1 MEANRTGKQKLN
13 NQYWTDGNT
22 ARKLQEVPDYRTAY
36 RNNAA
41 TQAVPKVAPQQR
53 PEHTPVNQPVVMPS
67 KGPKVR
73 QGVDF
78 ISMSIMMLAILITLC
93 TCVSYLKV
101 QSDTVE
107 LKKKIAATQSDLDDL
122 KDRNDATYNLLA
134 SAVDLDYIYQTAVV
148 DLGMVFPNQNQVLS
162 YKENPDGYVRQ
173 YGDIPEADMNT
184 LLSMI
189 MP

>member
-1 MEANRTGKQKLN
+1 MEANRTGKQKVN
-13 NQYWTDGNT
+13 NQYWVDGNT
-22 ARKLQEVPDYRTAY
+22 VRKLQEVPDYRNAYKATAAQPLQHTVPDQKQEQ
-36 RNNAA
+36 R
-41 TQAVPKVAPQQR
+41 TIVQPAVLPA
-53 PEHTPVNQPVVMPS
+53 

-73 QGVDF
+73 HGVDF
-78 ISMSIMMLAILITLC
+78 ISMTIMTVAILVTLF
-93 TCVSYLKV
+93 TCVQYLKV

-107 LKKKIAATQSDLDDL
+107 MKKSIAATQNELTNL

-162 YKENPDGYVRQ
+162 FKEDPDGYVRQ
-173 YGDIPEADMNT
+173 YKDIPEADVNS